1 MKIFRSCLLALALF
15 TCPVAHASQT
25 QAQTPKGE
33 LRVLFI
39 GNSLTYAND
48 LPTIVEALAEA
59 SKQKRFIHQSVALPN
74 FSLQDQWE
82 RGEAQKVIAQGKW
95 DVVVLQQG
103 PSGLE
108 ESRQSLLEYTR
119 RFADKIRAAGAKPAL
134 YMVWPSEPRFNDFE
148 RVVESYKLAAAEV
161 KGILLPVGQAW
172 REAWKRDAKLP
183 LYAEDRFHPSVTGSY
198 LAALVIYE
206 KLFGASAI
214 GLPTSLR
221 LRSKALDKIALTKEQ
236 AALLQTAASEAN
248 KKF

>member
-1 MKIFRSCLLALALF
+1 MQIFRSCLLALALLACLV
-15 TCPVAHASQT
+15 TRASQA
-25 QAQTPKGE
+25 QAREPKAE

-48 LPTIVEALAEA
+48 LPAMIEALAEA
-59 SKQKRFIHQSVALPN
+59 TKQKRFIYRSVAFPN
-74 FSLQDQWE
+74 LSLQDQWE
-82 RGEAQKVIAQGKW
+82 RGEAQKAIAQGKW

-103 PSGLE
+103 PSALA
-108 ESRQSLLEYTR
+108 ESRQSLLAYTR
-119 RFADKIRAAGAKPAL
+119 LFANKIRASDAKPAL
-134 YMVWPSEPRFNDFE
+134 YMVWPAEARSSDFE
-148 RVVESYKLAAAEV
+148 RVVESYKLAADEV

-172 REAWKRDAKLP
+172 REAWKRDAKLQ

-206 KLFGASAI
+206 KLFGQSPI
-214 GLPTSLR
+214 GLPASLR
-221 LRSKALDKIALTKEQ
+221 FRLKVPDKIALPQAQ